1 MSGTRPL
8 FDVFGS
14 LPTQRYHSRL
24 REEVIAQGIELQRR
38 WIREIK
44 VRVEQE
50 RGGRLSR
57 LEELASNL
65 KKLERITLDNSV
77 YLDQNIGIHALWSAI
92 RALTHST
99 VEAPERKPFR
109 DELRILRHLNL
120 AKEDP
125 VISTALETLDSST
138 IPDTGVEPLAD
149 LSTWFTTTVAPKV
162 AAVALVPD
170 QDAGLLSYLASG
182 FFSSFRFKRTGLVEG
197 DDILSVLARAEYH
210 LNEKDLDSA
219 ARELNQLKGSA
230 KTLLQDWL
238 RAARERLEVEQALDV
253 VQTQAT
259 FASLL
264 VV

>member
-1 MSGTRPL
+1 MSMGVSAQWYC
-8 FDVFGS
+8 F
-14 LPTQRYHSRL
+14 RL
-24 REEVIAQGIELQRR
+24 REGVIAQGIELPHR
-38 WIREIK
+38 WIRGIK

-50 RGGRLSR
+50 RDGRLSR
-57 LEELASNL
+57 LKELASNL
-65 KKLERITLDNSV
+65 KKLERITLDNSA

-125 VISTALETLDSST
+125 VISTALETLDSSA

-170 QDAGLLSYLASG
+170 QDAGLLSYLASA

-197 DDILSVLARAEYH
+197 DDVKRL
-210 LNEKDLDSA
+210 
-219 ARELNQLKGSA
+219 REPN
-230 KTLLQDWL
+230 TI
-238 RAARERLEVEQALDV
+238 
-253 VQTQAT
+253 
-259 FASLL
+259 
-264 VV
+264 

>member
-1 MSGTRPL
+1 M
-8 FDVFGS
+8 
-14 LPTQRYHSRL
+14 
-24 REEVIAQGIELQRR
+24 REEVVAQGIELQRR

-50 RGGRLSR
+50 RGGRLAR

-65 KKLERITLDNSV
+65 KKLERITLDNST

-99 VEAPERKPFR
+99 VEAHERKPFR

-149 LSTWFTTTVAPKV
+149 LSTWFITTVAPKV

-170 QDAGLLSYLASG
+170 QDAGLLSHLASG

-197 DDILSVLARAEYH
+197 DDVLSVLARAEYH
-210 LNEKDLDSA
+210 LNEKELDNA
-219 ARELNQLKGSA
+219 ARELNQLKGAA
-230 KTLLQDWL
+230 KILLQDWL
-238 RAARERLEVEQALDV
+238 QAARERLEVEQALDV

-259 FASLL
+259 FTSLL

>member
-1 MSGTRPL
+1 M
-8 FDVFGS
+8 
-14 LPTQRYHSRL
+14 

-50 RGGRLSR
+50 RGGRLAK
-57 LEELASNL
+57 LEDLASNL

-92 RALTHST
+92 RALTHNT
-99 VEAPERKPFR
+99 VEAHERKPFR

-170 QDAGLLSYLASG
+170 QDAGLLSHLASD
-182 FFSSFRFKRTGLVEG
+182 FFSSFTFKKAGLVQG
-197 DDILSVLARAEYH
+197 DDVLSVLARAEYY

-219 ARELNQLKGSA
+219 ARELNQLNGVA
-230 KTLLQDWL
+230 KVLLQDWL
-238 RAARERLEVEQALDV
+238 KAARERLEVEQALDV